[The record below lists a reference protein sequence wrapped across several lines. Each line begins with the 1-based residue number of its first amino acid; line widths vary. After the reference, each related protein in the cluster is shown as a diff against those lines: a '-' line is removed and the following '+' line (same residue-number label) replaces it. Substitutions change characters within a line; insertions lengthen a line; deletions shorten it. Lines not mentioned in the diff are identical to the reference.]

1 MLRVINEKL
10 KRLIRPVI
18 PLPVI
23 QAYHRKRRLA
33 YIAGL
38 QCDIDPKRKT
48 ILAVNHHCDQ
58 DYAAI
63 ATANDRFNI
72 VEVRA
77 TKLFLGSS
85 NYFTDE
91 VEGIQAPYS
100 QEPADHLR
108 RYRRESQLIF
118 DKLRERFPVD
128 VILVPNDN
136 YFFVREFI
144 DIARHHGVPTV
155 ILDKEGII
163 SPHSYYAESKRARDF
178 TPFVAD
184 HIFAWSFRQKDFWME
199 KEVTAD
205 RITVVGQPRSDLL
218 FQPPGRQLDEYFAT
232 WQPLVTVFTYLDTA
246 YMPHD
251 YVEKYGASWKA
262 MKAETHDVV
271 KNLAARH
278 PDFNFIIKC
287 HPQQRDLEAIRDE
300 YESQNVR
307 VIGGAS
313 LGNELILRSELII
326 AFQTTTLIEA
336 LLVGRNAIYT
346 AWDPHIA
353 VLQDHLLPFHTAGGL
368 IIARSPEMLRNVVDR
383 FLSGDARDF
392 SFSESEMVRRSAFVS
407 EYLYEANGHASERFL
422 VALERFLS

>member
-1 MLRVINEKL
+1 MARVINDTL
-10 KRLIRPVI
+10 KRLIRPVV
-18 PLPVI
+18 PMPVI
-23 QAYHRKRRLA
+23 QAYHRRKRLA

-63 ATANDRFNI
+63 TVANDRFNI
-72 VEVRA
+72 LEVMA
-77 TKLFLGSS
+77 NTLFLGSS

-91 VEGIQAPYS
+91 VEGIRAPYS

-108 RYRRESQLIF
+108 SYRRESRLIF
-118 DKLRERFPVD
+118 DKLRERFPID

-136 YFFVREFI
+136 YFFIRELI
-144 DIARHHGVPTV
+144 DIARMNGVPTV

-163 SPHSYYAESKRARDF
+163 TPHSYYAESKRARDF

-184 HIFAWSFRQKDFWME
+184 HIFAWSYRQKDFWME
-199 KEVTAD
+199 KEVSAD

-218 FQPPGRQLDEYFAT
+218 FQPPGRQLNEYFAT

-246 YMPHD
+246 YMPLD
-251 YVEKYGASWKA
+251 YIDKYGASWKA
-262 MKAETHDVV
+262 MKTKTHEVV
-271 KNLAARH
+271 RDLAVRH
-278 PDFNFIIKC
+278 PDFNFVIKC
-287 HPQQRDLEAIRDE
+287 HPQQRDYEAIRDE
-300 YESQNVR
+300 CESKNVR
-307 VIGGAS
+307 VISGSS

-326 AFQTTTLIEA
+326 AFQTTALIEA
-336 LLVGRNAIYT
+336 MLVGRNAVYT

-353 VLQDHLLPFHTAGGL
+353 VLQDHLLPFTTAGGL
-368 IIARSPEMLRNVVDR
+368 VIARSPEMLREVVDR

-392 SFSESEMVRRSAFVS
+392 SFSESDLVRRRAFVG